1 VASDGS
7 KLEVKYQIISAVG
20 ALIFML
26 ALGTVTFHYLEDWSW
41 ASSFYFTVVSL
52 TTVGY
57 GDLAPTTDATR
68 VFTALFILG
77 GVAVVVS
84 AIGVIGNNYLA
95 NRGFRAKKRQEGHE
109 E

>member
-1 VASDGS
+1 MATDD
-7 KLEVKYQIISAVG
+7 KRLEIRYQVISAVG
-20 ALIFML
+20 ALILML
-26 ALGTVTFHYLEDWSW
+26 ALGTVIFHYLEDWSW

-68 VFTALFILG
+68 VFTALFILA

-84 AIGVIGNNYLA
+84 AVAVIGNNYLE
-95 NRGFRAKKRQEGHE
+95 NRGFRVKKRREGHE